1 MAISGYDSCLVED
14 KDSVCNLSSNIEFHR
29 TFTLITS
36 QLTSRTKCTK
46 LSCCLIL
53 SATLHGLPILPWF
66 FSWTRWIFLPKRS
79 SNHKYQSISQ
89 ITKVREWSID
99 DSDMEACLQRLIF
112 RPRRWSG
119 SNQNLLSK
127 KVPATESVW
136 KEASLPTFHRC
147 YGYQAIST
155 RYDSSLGH
163 CLEWKPSNAI
173 AMRTH
178 IDILSFNEDW
188 LGWRFLLLLHNNTR
202 FSVALFFLLLF
213 FLSV

>member
-1 MAISGYDSCLVED
+1 
-14 KDSVCNLSSNIEFHR
+14 
-29 TFTLITS
+29 
-36 QLTSRTKCTK
+36 
-46 LSCCLIL
+46 
-53 SATLHGLPILPWF
+53 
-66 FSWTRWIFLPKRS
+66 LPKRS
-79 SNHKYQSISQ
+79 SIHQYQSISQ
-89 ITKVREWSID
+89 ITKVRKWSID
-99 DSDMEACLQRLIF
+99 DSDMEACLQRIIF

-127 KVPATESVW
+127 TVPATKSVW

-178 IDILSFNEDW
+178 IHILSSMRI
-188 LGWRFLLLLHNNTR
+188 GWPGDFFYYCTTARV
-202 FSVALFFLLLF
+202 SVALFFLLVF
-213 FLSV
+213 FPSV